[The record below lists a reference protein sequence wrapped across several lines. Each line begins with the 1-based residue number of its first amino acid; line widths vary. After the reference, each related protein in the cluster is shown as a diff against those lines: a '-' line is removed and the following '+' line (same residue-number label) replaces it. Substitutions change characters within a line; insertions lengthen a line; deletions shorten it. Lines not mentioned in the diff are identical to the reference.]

1 MKIICDD
8 KIPFLQGVFEP
19 YAEVLYRK
27 GSDFQRE
34 EVLDADALIIRT
46 RTKCD
51 EALLQGSKVKVIAS
65 ATIGF
70 DHIDTSWCES
80 HGIIWANAPGCNS
93 SSVRQWV
100 GSVLCAM
107 SHRLAF
113 SLKDKTLGIVG
124 VGHVGSKVDELA
136 KTLGMKTLLCDPPRA
151 EKKGKGKF
159 VDLRRIINESDIIS
173 LHVPLSEDT
182 YHLFS
187 EKELNELHAG
197 QILIN
202 SSRGEVVDE
211 KELKN
216 CLKGGF
222 GIHAVLDVWEHEPE
236 IDRDLL
242 ELVEIGTPHIA
253 GYSADGKAE
262 GTAQAVRAV
271 SKVLGIKELE
281 DFVVCDIPPSET
293 PAYDVLSDDKA
304 LRAHPEDFEKLR
316 GDYPIRRE
324 PFFKN

>member
-8 KIPFLQGVFEP
+8 KIPFLRGVFEP

-100 GSVLCAM
+100 GSVLCAL

-113 SLKDKTLGIVG
+113 SLKDKTLGIIG

-136 KTLGMKTLLCDPPRA
+136 KTLKMKTLLCDPPRA
-151 EKKGKGKF
+151 EKEGQGKF
-159 VDLRRIINESDIIS
+159 VDLRRIINESDIDRKS
-173 LHVPLSEDT
+173 
-182 YHLFS
+182 
-187 EKELNELHAG
+187 
-197 QILIN
+197 
-202 SSRGEVVDE
+202 VV
-211 KELKN
+211 
-216 CLKGGF
+216 
-222 GIHAVLDVWEHEPE
+222 
-236 IDRDLL
+236 
-242 ELVEIGTPHIA
+242 
-253 GYSADGKAE
+253 
-262 GTAQAVRAV
+262 
-271 SKVLGIKELE
+271 
-281 DFVVCDIPPSET
+281 
-293 PAYDVLSDDKA
+293 
-304 LRAHPEDFEKLR
+304 
-316 GDYPIRRE
+316 
-324 PFFKN
+324 